1 MMERNSSMRQAKT
14 YAEVL
19 TQPQRAKQQQN
30 NMSEDRNR
38 VSPTTEGKEVME
50 LEIETENLDWLT
62 GCYVGQ
68 TYEIE
73 QVKGEGGVVKG
84 FWTRKEELE
93 GKEVEKDA
101 ARVREAK
108 GIGGGS

>member
-14 YAEVL
+14 YAEVV
-19 TQPQRAKQQQN
+19 TQPQRVEQQKE
-30 NMSEDRNR
+30 NMFVDRNR

-50 LEIETENLDWLT
+50 LAIETENTDWLT

-73 QVKGEGGVVKG
+73 Q
-84 FWTRKEELE
+84 
-93 GKEVEKDA
+93 
-101 ARVREAK
+101 
-108 GIGGGS
+108 